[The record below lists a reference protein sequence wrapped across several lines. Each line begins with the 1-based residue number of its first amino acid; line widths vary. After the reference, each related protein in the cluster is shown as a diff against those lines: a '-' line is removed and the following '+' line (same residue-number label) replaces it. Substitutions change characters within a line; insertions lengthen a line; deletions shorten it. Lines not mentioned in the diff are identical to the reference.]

1 MATRLLSL
9 LMLFVFSAMASSSMI
24 LTVIANENAEHE
36 SSVLYHDNGI
46 PCPDSDNGVACDDGC
61 PCFCCPGHITMI
73 LPSMGLS
80 LATPPLV
87 ESRRLGLSDT
97 LHPKDDFRRI
107 FRPPR
112 A

>member
-9 LMLFVFSAMASSSMI
+9 LMLFVFSVMTSSSML

-36 SSVLYHDNGI
+36 SPVLYHDNGV

-61 PCFCCPGHITMI
+61 PCFFCPGHITMI
-73 LPSMGLS
+73 LTSMRLS
-80 LATPPLV
+80 LATPPLA
-87 ESRRLGLSDT
+87 ESRRLEFSDT